1 MALLYSLVTAVAG
14 PIGISTHPPEEPTMT
29 ASTTRRTTA
38 ARSRIAAVGAI
49 AVAGALLLTGCGD
62 QTDKGS
68 DSGTKDSTGS
78 AAPLADKL
86 PADIRKAGV
95 IKVGSDIAYPPVE
108 FMQGGKAVGIDP
120 DIAEALGKQLGVK
133 FDFQNG
139 KFDQLIVGLQSG
151 RFNVIMSAMND
162 TKDRQNGIDSE
173 TGKKAGEG
181 IDFVDYFT
189 AGTSILVQKGNP
201 KNIKS
206 LDDLC
211 GQVVALQRGTTS
223 EGIAKAQSKKC
234 TEDGKKA
241 IKLQTYDTDPE
252 ALLRLK
258 QGASVADLNDFP
270 VAAYNAKTSGGGKDF
285 EVVGEQIEAGPY
297 GIGVSK
303 KNTQLR
309 DAIQAA
315 VNAIIKNG
323 EYEKI
328 LEKWNVTD
336 GAVTEAKINGG
347 S

>member
-1 MALLYSLVTAVAG
+1 
-14 PIGISTHPPEEPTMT
+14 MT
-29 ASTTRRTTA
+29 ASSTRRTTA
-38 ARSRIAAVGAI
+38 ARTRLAAAGAI
-49 AVAGALLLTGCGD
+49 AVAGTLILTGCGD

-68 DSGTKDSTGS
+68 DNGSGTSS
-78 AAPLADKL
+78 ASAPLASKL
-86 PADIRKAGV
+86 PADIKKAGV

-108 FMQGGKAVGIDP
+108 YMQSGKAIGIDP
-120 DIAEALGKQLGVK
+120 DIADALGKQLGVK
-133 FDFQNG
+133 FEFQNG
-139 KFDQLIVGLQSG
+139 KFAQLIVGLQAK

-162 TKDRQNGIDSE
+162 TKDRQNGIDSD
-173 TGKKAGEG
+173 TGKKIGNG

-201 KNIKS
+201 KGIKT

-211 GQVVALQRGTTS
+211 GKVVALQQGTTS

-234 TEDGKKA
+234 TKDGKKA
-241 IKLQTYDTDPE
+241 INLQTFDTDPE

-303 KNTQLR
+303 ENTQLR
-309 DAIQAA
+309 DALQAA

-323 EYEKI
+323 EYQKI
-328 LEKWNVTD
+328 MEKWNVVD

>member
-1 MALLYSLVTAVAG
+1 
-14 PIGISTHPPEEPTMT
+14 MT
-29 ASTTRRTTA
+29 ASTTRRTTGL
-38 ARSRIAAVGAI
+38 RSRTAAVGAI

-62 QTDKGS
+62 QTEKDTSS
-68 DSGTKDSTGS
+68 DSTATAS
-78 AAPLADKL
+78 APLADKL

-95 IKVGSDIAYPPVE
+95 VKVGSDIAYPPVE
-108 FMQGGKAVGIDP
+108 YMKDGKAVGIDP

-133 FDFQNG
+133 FEFLNG
-139 KFDQLIVGLQSG
+139 KFAQLIVGLQAE
-151 RFNVIMSAMND
+151 RFHVVMSAMND
-162 TKDRQNGIDSE
+162 TKDRQEGIDSD
-173 TGKKAGEG
+173 TGKKVGNG

-201 KNIKS
+201 KGIKS

-211 GQVVALQRGTTS
+211 GQVVALQVGTTS
-223 EGIAKAQSKKC
+223 EGIAKEQSKKC
-234 TEDGKKA
+234 VKDGKKA
-241 IKLQTYDTDPE
+241 IKLQTFDTDPE

-270 VAAYNAKTSGGGKDF
+270 VAAYNAKTSGNGDDF

-303 KNTQLR
+303 DNTELR

-315 VNAIIKNG
+315 MSAIIENG
-323 EYEKI
+323 EYQKI

>member
-1 MALLYSLVTAVAG
+1 
-14 PIGISTHPPEEPTMT
+14 MT

-38 ARSRIAAVGAI
+38 ARSRMAAVGAI
-49 AVAGALLLTGCGD
+49 AVAGALILTGCGD
-62 QTDKGS
+62 QTDNSGDSDGGS
-68 DSGTKDSTGS
+68 TDSSS
-78 AAPLADKL
+78 APLADKL
-86 PADIRKAGV
+86 PDDIRKAGV

-108 FMQGGKAVGIDP
+108 FMQDGKPVGIDP
-120 DIAEALGKQLGVK
+120 DIAEALSKQLGVK

-139 KFDQLIVGLQSG
+139 KFDQLIVGLQSD
-151 RFNVIMSAMND
+151 RFNVIMSAMSD
-162 TKDRQNGIDSE
+162 TKDRQNGIDSD
-173 TGKKAGEG
+173 TGKKAGDG

-201 KNIKS
+201 KGIKS

-223 EGIAKAQSKKC
+223 EGIANEQNKKC
-234 TEDGKKA
+234 TDDGKPA

-303 KNTQLR
+303 ENTQLR
-309 DAIQAA
+309 DALEAA
-315 VNAIIKNG
+315 VNAIIENG
-323 EYEKI
+323 EYTKI

>member
-1 MALLYSLVTAVAG
+1 
-14 PIGISTHPPEEPTMT
+14 MT
-29 ASTTRRTTA
+29 ARTTRRTT

-49 AVAGALLLTGCGD
+49 AVAGALILTGCGD
-62 QTDKGS
+62 QTDKSS
-68 DSGTKDSTGS
+68 DTGS
-78 AAPLADKL
+78 SDTSSSSAPLAGKL
-86 PADIRKAGV
+86 PADIKSAGV

-108 FMQGGKAVGIDP
+108 YMENGKAVGIDP
-120 DIAEALGKQLGVK
+120 DIAAALGKQLGVK
-133 FDFQNG
+133 FEFQNG
-139 KFDQLIVGLQSG
+139 KFDQLIVGLQSK
-151 RFNVIMSAMND
+151 RFNAVMSAMSD
-162 TKDRQNGIDSE
+162 TKDRQNGVDSD
-173 TGKKAGEG
+173 TGKKAGNG

-201 KNIKS
+201 KGVQS

-211 GQVVALQRGTTS
+211 GKVVALQKGTTS
-223 EGIAKAQSKKC
+223 EGIAKAQSTKC
-234 TEDGKKA
+234 TKDGKKA
-241 IKLQTYDTDPE
+241 ITLQTFDTDPE

-285 EVVGEQIEAGPY
+285 EVVGDQIEAGPY

-303 KNTQLR
+303 ESTQLR

-315 VNAIIKNG
+315 MSAIIENG
-323 EYEKI
+323 DYAKI
-328 LEKWNVTD
+328 LEKWNVKD

>member
-1 MALLYSLVTAVAG
+1 
-14 PIGISTHPPEEPTMT
+14 MT
-29 ASTTRRTTA
+29 ASSTRRTTA
-38 ARSRIAAVGAI
+38 ARSRLAAVGSI

-62 QTDKGS
+62 QTDNGNDSGS
-68 DSGTKDSTGS
+68 DTSSST
-78 AAPLADKL
+78 APLASKL

-108 FMQGGKAVGIDP
+108 FMQSGKATGIDP

-139 KFDQLIVGLQSG
+139 KFDQLIVGLQSN

-162 TKDRQNGIDSE
+162 TKDRQQGIDSD
-173 TGKKAGEG
+173 TGKTVGKG

-201 KNIKS
+201 KGIKT

-211 GQVVALQRGTTS
+211 GKVVALQKGTTS
-223 EGIAKAQSKKC
+223 EGIAKAQSDKCKK
-234 TEDGKKA
+234 DGKKA
-241 IKLQTYDTDPE
+241 IELQTFDTDPE

-303 KNTQLR
+303 ENAQLR
-309 DAIQAA
+309 DALKAA
-315 VNAIIKNG
+315 LDAIIKNG
-323 EYEKI
+323 EYQKV

-336 GAVTEAKINGG
+336 GGVTEAKINGG

>member
-1 MALLYSLVTAVAG
+1 
-14 PIGISTHPPEEPTMT
+14 MT
-29 ASTTRRTTA
+29 ASSTRRTTA
-38 ARSRIAAVGAI
+38 ARSRLAAVGSI

-62 QTDKGS
+62 QTDSGNDSGS
-68 DSGTKDSTGS
+68 DTASSS
-78 AAPLADKL
+78 APLADKL

-108 FMQGGKAVGIDP
+108 FMQSGKATGIDP
-120 DIAEALGKQLGVK
+120 DIADALGKQLGVK

-139 KFDQLIVGLQSG
+139 KFDQLIVGLQSN

-162 TKDRQNGIDSE
+162 TKDRQEGVDSD
-173 TGKKAGEG
+173 TGKKVGKG
-181 IDFVDYFT
+181 LDFVDYFT

-201 KNIKS
+201 KGIKS

-211 GQVVALQRGTTS
+211 GKVVALQKGTTS
-223 EGIAKAQSKKC
+223 EGIAKAQSEKC
-234 TEDGKKA
+234 TKDGKKA
-241 IKLQTYDTDPE
+241 IELQTFDTDPE

-270 VAAYNAKTSGGGKDF
+270 VAAYNAKTSGGGNDF
-285 EVVGEQIEAGPY
+285 EVVGEQVEAGPY

-303 KNTQLR
+303 ENTQLR
-309 DAIQAA
+309 DAIKEALD
-315 VNAIIKNG
+315 AIIKNG
-323 EYEKI
+323 EYQKI

-336 GAVTEAKINGG
+336 GGVTEAKINGG